1 MHVRASK
8 EIEQFADYADT
19 MSKDLDQQKSSL
31 EQSIKESEAL
41 TLQIEKAI
49 LETCKSDKSLS
60 LNPDYF
66 SAVHVQCLKAESSK
80 MVLKVYALINEIIL
94 RQESLDNIKS
104 ETLSSIIVAVKEKR
118 NSIGDLIAKK

>member
-8 EIEQFADYADT
+8 EIEQFADYADK
-19 MSKDLDQQKSSL
+19 MSKDLEQQKSSL

-49 LETCKSDKSLS
+49 LETCKSDKSQS

-80 MVLKVYALINEIIL
+80 MVLKVQASISEIIL
-94 RQESLDNIKS
+94 RQESLDKIKS
-104 ETLSSIIVAVKEKR
+104 EAFSSIIAAVKEKR